1 MYSAHVTE
9 VAKKEDLFNGLEFCD
24 GKEELK
30 RDSTFPYY
38 KDGVTTKSG
47 TTNVFVNR
55 YGVQTQCVA
64 LAEKREW
71 CDELNDK
78 K

>member
-9 VAKKEDLFNGLEFCD
+9 VAEKEDLFNGLEFCD
-24 GKEELK
+24 GK
-30 RDSTFPYY
+30 
-38 KDGVTTKSG
+38 
-47 TTNVFVNR
+47 
-55 YGVQTQCVA
+55 
-64 LAEKREW
+64 AEKREW